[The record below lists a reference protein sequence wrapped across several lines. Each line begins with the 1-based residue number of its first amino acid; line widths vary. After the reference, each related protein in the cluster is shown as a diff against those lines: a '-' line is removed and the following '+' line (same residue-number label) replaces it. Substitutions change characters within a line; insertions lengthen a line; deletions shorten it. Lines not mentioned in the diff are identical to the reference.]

1 MDTKIVTT
9 ALLQELRVT
18 QQKDDFV
25 TFWKQIISQGGKL
38 KLVERVANM
47 PEKEIEVVS
56 TPSELSAFLIKHNLH
71 A

>member
-1 MDTKIVTT
+1 
-9 ALLQELRVT
+9 
-18 QQKDDFV
+18 
-25 TFWKQIISQGGKL
+25 
-38 KLVERVANM
+38 VANM